1 MSSVSQ
7 NSIHKD
13 SDLSIHKSSELFDD
27 GLLHEIPTTTTTST
41 NDTSTVPKRYKNLD
55 ELSEELNRRTKE
67 TQMLQEE
74 VEHATKIAMEQMG
87 RTFPSSSPSQIN
99 YFPIFMDGSSEENSE
114 VLSPYRPSLIQP
126 LTYDRD
132 GLDLKVVRSGVTF
145 PGKDVLENVIEDY
158 SQQVSELQKQLS
170 EMCAFHEQQKFKLRQ
185 SIIKLQTKLH
195 EVQIEKDALTDL
207 RMKESRKQADVMG
220 KMHAII
226 RALQINKQTG
236 DQRLLEA
243 EEEAKSQ
250 SRKAESMER
259 ILQEVHSTLLAYEKR
274 CRNDLYT
281 SHDALGVAVEKV
293 LQDLEHE
300 NHNLRERFLLVEE
313 QMETQEQKCQ
323 DKAEIRLKEQREKL
337 EQLITRHD
345 QEVAILTE
353 KLSSSRSS
361 ASSLCV
367 QVELLQKQ
375 GESQASVHQ
384 CQVKDLESAFSILRS
399 DLLDGQR
406 VHEDKVSALEKQL
419 AEAQSQVE
427 EAQRGRDGSLQQAE
441 ELDSQLCQLTS
452 ELRQAREELAHEK
465 EETKQLWERDTGH
478 NVTGDGLRRELEER
492 RLGVQQLEV
501 LVGSLKDD
509 CQAQMEAQVLGEKHQ
524 WEQQEELAVLRG
536 ELKLTTDQLN
546 RARDEELRLQA
557 LQGDRDQA
565 LKRVQALLEER
576 DRELQ
581 LRQQEAQQG
590 RARLEEAQGH
600 CQALRAETEVLRLKL
615 EDREKMVDLL
625 RLQMESTTQM
635 TVQHGRSIDSLH
647 DEKRR
652 LSNQLSE
659 HKLEIQQLRTD
670 LEQRE
675 QCLAVLEKERRVQQ
689 AGLSEQS
696 HCDKELKLEK
706 QKLTAELEM
715 QRMQLVTLTEEH
727 EELKRLH
734 SSKSE
739 EQEGVVVSLKAQLK
753 TTRAE
758 MDQAR
763 RTLEEADRHG
773 LKVALGM
780 QKQIKTKRDQVHS
793 LQGRIQL
800 LEETMD
806 KMSQEKHYQSLE
818 SKRQLQELA
827 SVTEEKRQMAAEL
840 ETVRSLERRLR
851 EKVAKL
857 EATLHK
863 MSGSVID
870 CQHFIQ
876 LQEQAFV
883 RLKLQHA
890 QDVKQELQ
898 GQNLRVT
905 GNAQRSSPTSP
916 TARNALPSTQHRSNF
931 LLELKSQRLLES
943 PTMELRSLVKE
954 LRRVI
959 SENPGPHTSIIKR
972 TSAQERAHRTTLN
985 EVTNFFTNNA
995 KTTKGTYSS
1004 GVPHLLRTTD
1014 LDERNLNSTSSES
1027 QDFSFVASLPC
1038 YTSSPRAMALGRTSP
1053 VHSLLTTD
1061 HSPTDLQPSR
1071 PLPQAGSP
1079 LADMC
1084 TLANPQAELT
1094 GHTCKHLQGKLDS
1107 LQNMVD
1113 DLQMK
1118 NQDMSS
1124 MIKGQ
1129 ERRLIFK
1136 DKGMLYNKQGS
1147 G

>member
-1 MSSVSQ
+1 MSSGSQ
-7 NSIHKD
+7 NSIPKD
-13 SDLSIHKSSELFDD
+13 SDLSIYKSSELFDD
-27 GLLHEIPTTTTTST
+27 GLLHEIPTTST
-41 NDTSTVPKRYKNLD
+41 NDTSTVSRRYKNLD
-55 ELSEELNRRTKE
+55 ELSEELDRRTKE

-74 VEHATKIAMEQMG
+74 VEHATKITMEKMG

-99 YFPIFMDGSSEENSE
+99 YFPMFMDGSSEENSE
-114 VLSPYRPSLIQP
+114 VLSQYRPSLIQP
-126 LTYDRD
+126 LTYDLD
-132 GLDLKVVRSGVTF
+132 GLDLEVVRSGVTF

-158 SQQVSELQKQLS
+158 SQQVSELQKQLC
-170 EMCAFHEQQKFKLRQ
+170 EVCAFHEQQKFKFRQ
-185 SIIKLQTKLH
+185 TIIKLQTKLH
-195 EVQIEKDALTDL
+195 EVQIEKDALTDR

-220 KMHAII
+220 KMQAII
-226 RALQINKQTG
+226 RELQTNKQTG

-243 EEEAKSQ
+243 EDEAKSQ

-259 ILQEVHSTLLAYEKR
+259 TLQEVYSTLLAYEKR
-274 CRNDLYT
+274 CRNNLYT

-293 LQDLEHE
+293 IQDLENE
-300 NHNLRERFLLVEE
+300 NHNLRERFLLLKE
-313 QMETQEQKCQ
+313 QMETQEHKCQ
-323 DKAEIRLKEQREKL
+323 GKAEILLKEQRERL
-337 EQLITRHD
+337 EQLITSHD

-384 CQVKDLESAFSILRS
+384 CQVNDLESALSILRS
-399 DLLDGQR
+399 DLLDAQR
-406 VHEDKVSALEKQL
+406 VHEDKVGALEKQL

-427 EAQRGRDGSLQQAE
+427 EAQRGRDRSLQQAE

-452 ELRQAREELAHEK
+452 ELRQAREELALEK
-465 EETKQLWERDTGH
+465 KQTKQLWEWDTGH
-478 NVTGDGLRRELEER
+478 SVTSDGLRRELEER

-509 CQAQMEAQVLGEKHQ
+509 CQAQVEAQQLLGEKHQ

-536 ELKLTTDQLN
+536 ELN
-546 RARDEELRLQA
+546 RARDEELRMQA
-557 LQGDRDQA
+557 LQGDRDEE

-590 RARLEEAQGH
+590 RARLEEAQGR

-615 EDREKMVDLL
+615 EDQEKMVDLL

-635 TVQHGRSIDSLH
+635 TVQHGCSIDSLH
-647 DEKRR
+647 DEKSR

-675 QCLAVLEKERRVQQ
+675 ERLAVLEKERRVQQ
-689 AGLSEQS
+689 AGLSKQS
-696 HCDKELKLEK
+696 CCVKELTLEK
-706 QKLTAELEM
+706 QKLTAELEV
-715 QRMQLVTLTEEH
+715 QRMQLVSLTEEH
-727 EELKRLH
+727 KELKRLH

-739 EQEGVVVSLKAQLK
+739 EQEGVVVGLKAQLK
-753 TTRAE
+753 TTQAE
-758 MDQAR
+758 MDQVR
-763 RTLEEADRHG
+763 STLRTLEGADRPG
-773 LKVALGM
+773 LKVAMGM
-780 QKQIKTKRDQVHS
+780 QKQIKTKREQIDS

-806 KMSQEKHYQSLE
+806 KLSQEKRYQSLE
-818 SKRQLQELA
+818 SKRQVQELA

-840 ETVRSLERRLR
+840 ETVRSLERQLR

-857 EATLHK
+857 EVSLHQ
-863 MSGSVID
+863 MSGSFID
-870 CQHFIQ
+870 CQDFIQ
-876 LQEQAFV
+876 LEEQAFV

-890 QDVKQELQ
+890 LDVKELQ
-898 GQNLRVT
+898 GQNLRDT
-905 GNAQRSSPTSP
+905 GNAQRASSTSL
-916 TARNALPSTQHRSNF
+916 TARNALSSTQHGSNC
-931 LLELKSQRLLES
+931 LLELKPQRLLES

-954 LRRVI
+954 LRGVI
-959 SENPGPHTSIIKR
+959 SENPGPHTNTSILR
-972 TSAQERAHRTTLN
+972 RSSAPERAHRTTLN
-985 EVTNFFTNNA
+985 EVTKCFTSNA
-995 KTTKGTYSS
+995 KTTKGTYCS
-1004 GVPHLLRTTD
+1004 GVPHPLRTTD
-1014 LDERNLNSTSSES
+1014 LDERNLNSTFSSDS
-1027 QDFSFVASLPC
+1027 HDLSFVASLPC

-1061 HSPTDLQPSR
+1061 HNPTHLQQSR
-1071 PLPQAGSP
+1071 PLPQAASP
-1079 LADMC
+1079 LAD

-1107 LQNMVD
+1107 LQNMVE

-1118 NQDMSS
+1118 NQEMSS

-1129 ERRLIFK
+1129 ERRLMFK
-1136 DKGMLYNKQGS
+1136 DKGRLYNKQGS

>member
-7 NSIHKD
+7 HSIPKD

-27 GLLHEIPTTTTTST
+27 GLLHEIPTTTST

-55 ELSEELNRRTKE
+55 EFSEELNRRTKE

-74 VEHATKIAMEQMG
+74 VEHATEITMEKMG

-132 GLDLKVVRSGVTF
+132 GLDLEVVRSGVTF

-158 SQQVSELQKQLS
+158 SQQVSELQKQMS
-170 EMCAFHEQQKFKLRQ
+170 EMFAFHEQQKFKLRQ

-226 RALQINKQTG
+226 RVLQINKQTG

-250 SRKAESMER
+250 SRKAESMEHT
-259 ILQEVHSTLLAYEKR
+259 LQEVHSTLLAYEKR
-274 CRNDLYT
+274 CRNYLYT

-323 DKAEIRLKEQREKL
+323 DKAEIRLKEQRERL
-337 EQLITRHD
+337 EQLITSHD

-399 DLLDGQR
+399 DLLDAKR
-406 VHEDKVSALEKQL
+406 IHEDKVSALEKQL

-452 ELRQAREELAHEK
+452 ELRQAREELAREK

-478 NVTGDGLRRELEER
+478 SVTSDGLRRELEER
-492 RLGVQQLEV
+492 HLGVQQLEV

-509 CQAQMEAQVLGEKHQ
+509 CQAQMEAQLLGEKHQ

-557 LQGDRDQA
+557 LHGDRDEE

-590 RARLEEAQGH
+590 RARLEEAQGR

-647 DEKRR
+647 DEKSR

-675 QCLAVLEKERRVQQ
+675 ECLAVLEKERRVQQ
-689 AGLSEQS
+689 AGLSKQS
-696 HCDKELKLEK
+696 HCVKELKLEK
-706 QKLTAELEM
+706 QKLTAELGM

-734 SSKSE
+734 SSKRE

-763 RTLEEADRHG
+763 RTLEGVDGHG
-773 LKVALGM
+773 LKVTMGM
-780 QKQIKTKRDQVHS
+780 QNQIKTKRDQIHY

-806 KMSQEKHYQSLE
+806 KMSQEKCYQSLE
-818 SKRQLQELA
+818 SKRQVQELA

-840 ETVRSLERRLR
+840 ETVRSLERLLR

-863 MSGSVID
+863 MSGSIID
-870 CQHFIQ
+870 CQDFIQ

-890 QDVKQELQ
+890 LDVKELR
-898 GQNLRVT
+898 GENLRDT

-916 TARNALPSTQHRSNF
+916 TARNALPSTQHRSNC
-931 LLELKSQRLLES
+931 LLELKSQRLLKS

-972 TSAQERAHRTTLN
+972 KSAPERVHRTTLGP
-985 EVTNFFTNNA
+985 TA
-995 KTTKGTYSS
+995 G
-1004 GVPHLLRTTD
+1004 
-1014 LDERNLNSTSSES
+1014 
-1027 QDFSFVASLPC
+1027 QDFSFAATLPC

-1061 HSPTDLQPSR
+1061 HSPTHLQPSR

-1129 ERRLIFK
+1129 ERRLMFK
-1136 DKGMLYNKQGS
+1136 DKGRLYKSKALGECLHVEQK
-1147 G
+1147 

>member
-1 MSSVSQ
+1 
-7 NSIHKD
+7 
-13 SDLSIHKSSELFDD
+13 
-27 GLLHEIPTTTTTST
+27 
-41 NDTSTVPKRYKNLD
+41 
-55 ELSEELNRRTKE
+55 
-67 TQMLQEE
+67 MLQEE
-74 VEHATKIAMEQMG
+74 VEHATEITMEKMG

-132 GLDLKVVRSGVTF
+132 GLDLEVVRSGVTF

-158 SQQVSELQKQLS
+158 SQQVSELQKQMS
-170 EMCAFHEQQKFKLRQ
+170 E
-185 SIIKLQTKLH
+185 
-195 EVQIEKDALTDL
+195 
-207 RMKESRKQADVMG
+207 
-220 KMHAII
+220 
-226 RALQINKQTG
+226 
-236 DQRLLEA
+236 
-243 EEEAKSQ
+243 
-250 SRKAESMER
+250 
-259 ILQEVHSTLLAYEKR
+259 
-274 CRNDLYT
+274 
-281 SHDALGVAVEKV
+281 
-293 LQDLEHE
+293 
-300 NHNLRERFLLVEE
+300 VEE

-323 DKAEIRLKEQREKL
+323 DKAEIRLKEQRERL
-337 EQLITRHD
+337 EQLITSHD

-399 DLLDGQR
+399 DLLDAKR
-406 VHEDKVSALEKQL
+406 IHEDKVSALEKQL

-452 ELRQAREELAHEK
+452 ELRQAREELAREK

-478 NVTGDGLRRELEER
+478 SVTSDGLRRELEER
-492 RLGVQQLEV
+492 HLGVQQLEV

-509 CQAQMEAQVLGEKHQ
+509 CQAQMEAQLLGEKHQ

-557 LQGDRDQA
+557 LHGDRDEE

-590 RARLEEAQGH
+590 RARLEEAQGR

-647 DEKRR
+647 DEKSR

-675 QCLAVLEKERRVQQ
+675 ECLAVLEKERRVQQ
-689 AGLSEQS
+689 AGLSKQS
-696 HCDKELKLEK
+696 HCVKELKLEK
-706 QKLTAELEM
+706 QKLTAELGM

-734 SSKSE
+734 SSKRE

-763 RTLEEADRHG
+763 RTLEGVDGHG
-773 LKVALGM
+773 LKVTMGM
-780 QKQIKTKRDQVHS
+780 QNQIKTKRDQIHY

-806 KMSQEKHYQSLE
+806 KMSQEKCYQSLE
-818 SKRQLQELA
+818 SKRQVQELA

-840 ETVRSLERRLR
+840 ETVRSLERLLR

-863 MSGSVID
+863 MSGSIID
-870 CQHFIQ
+870 CQDFIQ

-890 QDVKQELQ
+890 LDVKQELR
-898 GQNLRVT
+898 GENLRDT

-916 TARNALPSTQHRSNF
+916 TARNALPSTQHRSNC
-931 LLELKSQRLLES
+931 LLELKSQRLLKS

-972 TSAQERAHRTTLN
+972 KSAPERVHRTTLGP
-985 EVTNFFTNNA
+985 TA
-995 KTTKGTYSS
+995 G
-1004 GVPHLLRTTD
+1004 
-1014 LDERNLNSTSSES
+1014 
-1027 QDFSFVASLPC
+1027 QDFSFAATLPC

-1061 HSPTDLQPSR
+1061 HSPTHLQPSR

-1129 ERRLIFK
+1129 ERRLMFK
-1136 DKGMLYNKQGS
+1136 DKGRLYKSKALGECLHVEQK
-1147 G
+1147 

>member
-7 NSIHKD
+7 NSIPKD
-13 SDLSIHKSSELFDD
+13 SDLSIHKSSEFFDD
-27 GLLHEIPTTTTTST
+27 GLLHEIPTTTST
-41 NDTSTVPKRYKNLD
+41 NYTSTVPKRYKNLD
-55 ELSEELNRRTKE
+55 ELSEELKRRTKE

-74 VEHATKIAMEQMG
+74 VEHATKITMEKMG

-114 VLSPYRPSLIQP
+114 LLSPYRPSLIQP

-132 GLDLKVVRSGVTF
+132 GLDLMVVRSGVTF

-195 EVQIEKDALTDL
+195 EVQTEKDALTDL

-250 SRKAESMER
+250 SSKAESMER
-259 ILQEVHSTLLAYEKR
+259 TLQEVHSTLLAYEKR
-274 CRNDLYT
+274 CRNYLYS
-281 SHDALGVAVEKV
+281 SHDTLGVAVQKV

-313 QMETQEQKCQ
+313 QMETQEHKCQ
-323 DKAEIRLKEQREKL
+323 GKAEIQLKEQRERL
-337 EQLITRHD
+337 EQLITSHD

-361 ASSLCV
+361 ASSLSV

-406 VHEDKVSALEKQL
+406 IHEDKVSALEKQL

-452 ELRQAREELAHEK
+452 ELRKVREELALEK

-478 NVTGDGLRRELEER
+478 SVTSDGLRRELEER

-509 CQAQMEAQVLGEKHQ
+509 CQAQMEAQLLGEKHQ

-557 LQGDRDQA
+557 LQGDRDEA

-615 EDREKMVDLL
+615 EDREKMVNLL

-647 DEKRR
+647 DEKSR

-675 QCLAVLEKERRVQQ
+675 ECLAVLEKERREQQ
-689 AGLSEQS
+689 AGLSDQS

-715 QRMQLVTLTEEH
+715 QRMQLVTLTVEH

-739 EQEGVVVSLKAQLK
+739 EQEGVLVSLKAQLK

-758 MDQAR
+758 IDQAR
-763 RTLEEADRHG
+763 RTLEGVDGHG
-773 LKVALGM
+773 LKVAMGM
-780 QKQIKTKRDQVHS
+780 QKQIKTKRDQIHS

-806 KMSQEKHYQSLE
+806 KLSQEKHYQSLE
-818 SKRQLQELA
+818 SKRQVQELA
-827 SVTEEKRQMAAEL
+827 SVTEEKRQMATEL
-840 ETVRSLERRLR
+840 ETVRSLERLLR

-870 CQHFIQ
+870 CQDFIQ

-890 QDVKQELQ
+890 QQELQ
-898 GQNLRVT
+898 GQNLRDT

-916 TARNALPSTQHRSNF
+916 TARNALTSTQYRSNC

-943 PTMELRSLVKE
+943 PTMELRSLVKD

-972 TSAQERAHRTTLN
+972 TSAPERVHRTTLN
-985 EVTNFFTNNA
+985 EVTNCFTNNA

-1014 LDERNLNSTSSES
+1014 LDEQNLNSTFSSES

-1038 YTSSPRAMALGRTSP
+1038 YTSSPRAMALGHTSP

-1061 HSPTDLQPSR
+1061 HSPTHLQPSR

-1094 GHTCKHLQGKLDS
+1094 GRTCKHLQGKLDS

-1129 ERRLIFK
+1129 ERRLMFK
-1136 DKGMLYNKQGS
+1136 DKGRLYNKQGS

>member
-7 NSIHKD
+7 HSIPKD

-27 GLLHEIPTTTTTST
+27 GLLHEIPTTTST

-55 ELSEELNRRTKE
+55 EFSEELNRRTKE

-74 VEHATKIAMEQMG
+74 VEHATEITMEKMG

-132 GLDLKVVRSGVTF
+132 GLDLEVVRSGVTF

-158 SQQVSELQKQLS
+158 SQQVSELQKQMS
-170 EMCAFHEQQKFKLRQ
+170 EMFAFHEQQKFKLRQ

-226 RALQINKQTG
+226 RVLQINKQTG

-250 SRKAESMER
+250 SRKAESMEHT
-259 ILQEVHSTLLAYEKR
+259 LQEVHSTLLAYEKR
-274 CRNDLYT
+274 CRNYLYT

-323 DKAEIRLKEQREKL
+323 DKAEIRLKEQRERL
-337 EQLITRHD
+337 EQLITSHD

-399 DLLDGQR
+399 DLLDAKR
-406 VHEDKVSALEKQL
+406 IHEDKVSALEKQL

-452 ELRQAREELAHEK
+452 ELRQAREELAREK

-478 NVTGDGLRRELEER
+478 SVTSDGLRRELEER
-492 RLGVQQLEV
+492 HLGVQQLEV

-509 CQAQMEAQVLGEKHQ
+509 CQAQMEAQLLGEKHQ

-557 LQGDRDQA
+557 LHGDRDEE

-590 RARLEEAQGH
+590 RARLEEAQGR

-647 DEKRR
+647 DEKSR

-675 QCLAVLEKERRVQQ
+675 ECLAVLEKERRVQQ
-689 AGLSEQS
+689 AGLSKQS
-696 HCDKELKLEK
+696 HCVKELKLEK
-706 QKLTAELEM
+706 QKLTAELGM

-734 SSKSE
+734 SSKRE

-763 RTLEEADRHG
+763 RTLEGVDGHG
-773 LKVALGM
+773 LKVTMGM
-780 QKQIKTKRDQVHS
+780 QNQIKTKRDQIHY

-806 KMSQEKHYQSLE
+806 KMSQEKCYQSLE
-818 SKRQLQELA
+818 SKRQVQELA

-840 ETVRSLERRLR
+840 ETVRSLERLLR

-863 MSGSVID
+863 VVWHYLMSGSIID
-870 CQHFIQ
+870 CQDFIQ

-890 QDVKQELQ
+890 LDVKELR
-898 GQNLRVT
+898 GENLRDT

-916 TARNALPSTQHRSNF
+916 TARNALPSTQHRSNC
-931 LLELKSQRLLES
+931 LLELKSQRLLKS

-972 TSAQERAHRTTLN
+972 KSAPERVHRTTL
-985 EVTNFFTNNA
+985 
-995 KTTKGTYSS
+995 S
-1004 GVPHLLRTTD
+1004 GVPDLLRTTD
-1014 LDERNLNSTSSES
+1014 LDERNLYSTFSSES
-1027 QDFSFVASLPC
+1027 QDFSFAATLPC

-1061 HSPTDLQPSR
+1061 HSPTHLQPSR

-1129 ERRLIFK
+1129 ERRLMFK
-1136 DKGMLYNKQGS
+1136 DKGRLYKSKALGECLHVEQK
-1147 G
+1147 

>member
-1 MSSVSQ
+1 
-7 NSIHKD
+7 
-13 SDLSIHKSSELFDD
+13 
-27 GLLHEIPTTTTTST
+27 
-41 NDTSTVPKRYKNLD
+41 
-55 ELSEELNRRTKE
+55 
-67 TQMLQEE
+67 
-74 VEHATKIAMEQMG
+74 
-87 RTFPSSSPSQIN
+87 
-99 YFPIFMDGSSEENSE
+99 
-114 VLSPYRPSLIQP
+114 
-126 LTYDRD
+126 
-132 GLDLKVVRSGVTF
+132 
-145 PGKDVLENVIEDY
+145 
-158 SQQVSELQKQLS
+158 
-170 EMCAFHEQQKFKLRQ
+170 
-185 SIIKLQTKLH
+185 
-195 EVQIEKDALTDL
+195 
-207 RMKESRKQADVMG
+207 
-220 KMHAII
+220 
-226 RALQINKQTG
+226 
-236 DQRLLEA
+236 
-243 EEEAKSQ
+243 
-250 SRKAESMER
+250 
-259 ILQEVHSTLLAYEKR
+259 
-274 CRNDLYT
+274 
-281 SHDALGVAVEKV
+281 
-293 LQDLEHE
+293 
-300 NHNLRERFLLVEE
+300 
-313 QMETQEQKCQ
+313 METQEQKCQ
-323 DKAEIRLKEQREKL
+323 DKAEIRLKEQRERL
-337 EQLITRHD
+337 EQLITSHD

-361 ASSLCV
+361 ASSLSV

-406 VHEDKVSALEKQL
+406 IHEDKVSALEKQL

-452 ELRQAREELAHEK
+452 ELRQVREELALEK
-465 EETKQLWERDTGH
+465 EETKLLWERDTGH
-478 NVTGDGLRRELEER
+478 SVTSDGLLRELEER

-509 CQAQMEAQVLGEKHQ
+509 CQAQMEAQLLGEKHQ

-557 LQGDRDQA
+557 LQGDQDEA

-615 EDREKMVDLL
+615 EDREKMVNLL

-647 DEKRR
+647 DEKSR

-675 QCLAVLEKERRVQQ
+675 ECLAVLEKERREQQ

-739 EQEGVVVSLKAQLK
+739 EQEGVLVSLKAQLK

-758 MDQAR
+758 IDQAR
-763 RTLEEADRHG
+763 RTLEGVDGHG
-773 LKVALGM
+773 LKVAMGM
-780 QKQIKTKRDQVHS
+780 QKQIKTKRDQIHS

-806 KMSQEKHYQSLE
+806 KLSQEKHYQSLE
-818 SKRQLQELA
+818 SKRQVQELA
-827 SVTEEKRQMAAEL
+827 SVTEEKRQMATEL
-840 ETVRSLERRLR
+840 ETVRSLERLLR

-870 CQHFIQ
+870 CQDFIQ

-890 QDVKQELQ
+890 QELQ
-898 GQNLRVT
+898 GQNLQDT

-916 TARNALPSTQHRSNF
+916 TARNALTSTQYRSNCH
-931 LLELKSQRLLES
+931 LELKSQRLLES

-972 TSAQERAHRTTLN
+972 TSAPERVHRTTLN
-985 EVTNFFTNNA
+985 EVTNCFTNNA
-995 KTTKGTYSS
+995 KTTKGTYSRP
-1004 GVPHLLRTTD
+1004 GLLFCCISA
-1014 LDERNLNSTSSES
+1014 LLHIVTSSHGTGPH
-1027 QDFSFVASLPC
+1027 VP
-1038 YTSSPRAMALGRTSP
+1038 
-1053 VHSLLTTD
+1053 
-1061 HSPTDLQPSR
+1061 
-1071 PLPQAGSP
+1071 
-1079 LADMC
+1079 C
-1084 TLANPQAELT
+1084 TLTP
-1094 GHTCKHLQGKLDS
+1094 D
-1107 LQNMVD
+1107 
-1113 DLQMK
+1113 
-1118 NQDMSS
+1118 
-1124 MIKGQ
+1124 
-1129 ERRLIFK
+1129 
-1136 DKGMLYNKQGS
+1136 Y
-1147 G
+1147 

>member
-7 NSIHKD
+7 HSIPKD

-27 GLLHEIPTTTTTST
+27 GLLHEIPTTTST

-55 ELSEELNRRTKE
+55 EFSEELNRRTKE

-74 VEHATKIAMEQMG
+74 VEHATEITMEKMG

-132 GLDLKVVRSGVTF
+132 GLDLEVVRSGVTF

-158 SQQVSELQKQLS
+158 SQQVSELQKQMS
-170 EMCAFHEQQKFKLRQ
+170 EMFAFHEQQKFKLRQ

-226 RALQINKQTG
+226 RVLQINKQTG

-250 SRKAESMER
+250 SRKAESMEHT
-259 ILQEVHSTLLAYEKR
+259 LQEVHSTLLAYEKR
-274 CRNDLYT
+274 CRNYLYT

-323 DKAEIRLKEQREKL
+323 DKAEIRLKEQRERL
-337 EQLITRHD
+337 EQLITSHD

-399 DLLDGQR
+399 DLLDAKR
-406 VHEDKVSALEKQL
+406 IHEDKVSALEKQL

-452 ELRQAREELAHEK
+452 ELRQAREELAREK

-478 NVTGDGLRRELEER
+478 SVTSDGLRRELEER
-492 RLGVQQLEV
+492 HLGVQQLEV

-509 CQAQMEAQVLGEKHQ
+509 CQAQMEAQLLGEKHQ

-557 LQGDRDQA
+557 LHGDRDEE

-590 RARLEEAQGH
+590 RARLEEAQGR

-647 DEKRR
+647 DEKSR

-675 QCLAVLEKERRVQQ
+675 ECLAVLEKERRVQQ
-689 AGLSEQS
+689 AGLSKQS
-696 HCDKELKLEK
+696 HCVKELKLEK
-706 QKLTAELEM
+706 QKLTAELGM

-734 SSKSE
+734 SSKRE

-763 RTLEEADRHG
+763 RTLEGVDGHG
-773 LKVALGM
+773 LKVTMGM
-780 QKQIKTKRDQVHS
+780 QNQIKTKRDQIHY

-806 KMSQEKHYQSLE
+806 KMSQEKCYQSLE
-818 SKRQLQELA
+818 SKRQVQELA

-840 ETVRSLERRLR
+840 ETVRSLERLLR

-863 MSGSVID
+863 MSGSIID
-870 CQHFIQ
+870 CQDFIQ

-890 QDVKQELQ
+890 LDVKELR
-898 GQNLRVT
+898 GENLRDT

-916 TARNALPSTQHRSNF
+916 TARNALPSTQHRSNC
-931 LLELKSQRLLES
+931 LLELKSQRLLKS

-972 TSAQERAHRTTLN
+972 KSAPERVHRTTL
-985 EVTNFFTNNA
+985 
-995 KTTKGTYSS
+995 S
-1004 GVPHLLRTTD
+1004 GVPDLLRTTD
-1014 LDERNLNSTSSES
+1014 LDERNLYSTFSSES
-1027 QDFSFVASLPC
+1027 QDFSFAATLPC

-1061 HSPTDLQPSR
+1061 HSPTHLQPSR

-1129 ERRLIFK
+1129 ERRLMFK
-1136 DKGMLYNKQGS
+1136 DKGRLYKSKALGECLHVEQK
-1147 G
+1147 

>member
-1 MSSVSQ
+1 
-7 NSIHKD
+7 
-13 SDLSIHKSSELFDD
+13 
-27 GLLHEIPTTTTTST
+27 
-41 NDTSTVPKRYKNLD
+41 
-55 ELSEELNRRTKE
+55 
-67 TQMLQEE
+67 MLQEE
-74 VEHATKIAMEQMG
+74 VEHATNITMEKMG

-99 YFPIFMDGSSEENSE
+99 YFPIFMDGSSEDNSE

-126 LTYDRD
+126 LTYARD
-132 GLDLKVVRSGVTF
+132 GLDLEVVRSGVTF

-170 EMCAFHEQQKFKLRQ
+170 EMFAFHEQQKFKLRQ

-226 RALQINKQTG
+226 RVLQINKQTG
-236 DQRLLEA
+236 DQMLLEA

-259 ILQEVHSTLLAYEKR
+259 TLQEVHSTLLAYEKR
-274 CRNDLYT
+274 CRNYLYT

-323 DKAEIRLKEQREKL
+323 DKAEIRLKEQRERL
-337 EQLITRHD
+337 EQLITSHD

-384 CQVKDLESAFSILRS
+384 CQVKDLESAFSTLRS
-399 DLLDGQR
+399 DLLDAKR
-406 VHEDKVSALEKQL
+406 IHEDKVSALEKQL

-427 EAQRGRDGSLQQAE
+427 EAQRGRDRSLQQAE

-452 ELRQAREELAHEK
+452 ELRQAREELALEK

-478 NVTGDGLRRELEER
+478 SVTSDGLRRELEER
-492 RLGVQQLEV
+492 HLGVQQLEV

-509 CQAQMEAQVLGEKHQ
+509 CQAQMEAQLLGEKHQ

-557 LQGDRDQA
+557 LHGDRDEE

-590 RARLEEAQGH
+590 RTRLEEAQGR

-647 DEKRR
+647 DEKSR

-675 QCLAVLEKERRVQQ
+675 ECLAVLEKERRVQQ
-689 AGLSEQS
+689 AGLSKQS
-696 HCDKELKLEK
+696 HCVKELKLEK
-706 QKLTAELEM
+706 QKLTAELGM
-715 QRMQLVTLTEEH
+715 QRMHLVTLTEEH

-763 RTLEEADRHG
+763 RTLKGADEHG
-773 LKVALGM
+773 LKVTMGM
-780 QKQIKTKRDQVHS
+780 QNQIKTKRDQIHY

-806 KMSQEKHYQSLE
+806 KMSQEKRYQSLE
-818 SKRQLQELA
+818 SKRQVQELA

-840 ETVRSLERRLR
+840 ETVRSLERLLR

-857 EATLHK
+857 EVTLNK
-863 MSGSVID
+863 VMSGSIID
-870 CQHFIQ
+870 CQDFIQ

-890 QDVKQELQ
+890 LDVKQELQ
-898 GQNLRVT
+898 GQNLRDT

-916 TARNALPSTQHRSNF
+916 TARNALPSTQHRSTG
-931 LLELKSQRLLES
+931 LLELKSQRLLKS

-972 TSAQERAHRTTLN
+972 KSAPERVHRTTLN
-985 EVTNFFTNNA
+985 EVTNFCTNNA

-1004 GVPHLLRTTD
+1004 GVPDLLRTTD
-1014 LDERNLNSTSSES
+1014 LDERNLYSTFSSES

-1061 HSPTDLQPSR
+1061 HSPTHLQPSR

-1129 ERRLIFK
+1129 ERRLMFK
-1136 DKGMLYNKQGS
+1136 DKGRLYKSKALGECLHVEQK
-1147 G
+1147 

>member
-7 NSIHKD
+7 NSIPKD
-13 SDLSIHKSSELFDD
+13 SDLSIHKSSDFFDD
-27 GLLHEIPTTTTTST
+27 GLLHEISTTTST
-41 NDTSTVPKRYKNLD
+41 NDTSTAPKRYKNLD

-74 VEHATKIAMEQMG
+74 VEHATKITMEKMG

-99 YFPIFMDGSSEENSE
+99 DFPIFMDGSSEENSE

-126 LTYDRD
+126 LTYDHD
-132 GLDLKVVRSGVTF
+132 GLDLMVVRSGVTF

-195 EVQIEKDALTDL
+195 EVQTEKDALTDL

-250 SRKAESMER
+250 SSKAESMER
-259 ILQEVHSTLLAYEKR
+259 TLQEVHSTLLAYEKR
-274 CRNDLYT
+274 CRNYLY
-281 SHDALGVAVEKV
+281 SNHDALGVAVQKV

-300 NHNLRERFLLVEE
+300 NRNLRERFLLVEE

-323 DKAEIRLKEQREKL
+323 DKAEIRLKEQRERL
-337 EQLITRHD
+337 EQLITSHD

-361 ASSLCV
+361 ASSLSV

-384 CQVKDLESAFSILRS
+384 SQVKDLESAFSILRS

-406 VHEDKVSALEKQL
+406 IHEDKVSALEKQL

-452 ELRQAREELAHEK
+452 ELRQVREELALEK
-465 EETKQLWERDTGH
+465 EETKQLWEWDTGH
-478 NVTGDGLRRELEER
+478 SVTSDGLRRELEER

-509 CQAQMEAQVLGEKHQ
+509 CQAQMEAQLLGEKHQ

-557 LQGDRDQA
+557 LQGDRDEA

-615 EDREKMVDLL
+615 EDREKMVNLL
-625 RLQMESTTQM
+625 RLQLESTTQM

-647 DEKRR
+647 DEKSR

-675 QCLAVLEKERRVQQ
+675 ECLAVLEKERRVQQ

-696 HCDKELKLEK
+696 HCAKELKLEK

-763 RTLEEADRHG
+763 RALEGVDGHG
-773 LKVALGM
+773 LKVAMGM
-780 QKQIKTKRDQVHS
+780 QKQIKTKRDQIHS

-800 LEETMD
+800 LEETID
-806 KMSQEKHYQSLE
+806 KLSQEKHYQSLE
-818 SKRQLQELA
+818 SKRQVQELA
-827 SVTEEKRQMAAEL
+827 SVTEEKRQMATEL
-840 ETVRSLERRLR
+840 ETVRSLERLLR

-870 CQHFIQ
+870 CQDFIQ

-890 QDVKQELQ
+890 QQELQ
-898 GQNLRVT
+898 GQNLRDT

-916 TARNALPSTQHRSNF
+916 TARNALTSTQHRSNC

-972 TSAQERAHRTTLN
+972 TSAPERVHRTTL
-985 EVTNFFTNNA
+985 
-995 KTTKGTYSS
+995 

-1014 LDERNLNSTSSES
+1014 LDERNLNSTFSSES
-1027 QDFSFVASLPC
+1027 RDFSFVASLPC
-1038 YTSSPRAMALGRTSP
+1038 YTSSPRAMALGHTSP

-1061 HSPTDLQPSR
+1061 HSPTHLQPSR

-1079 LADMC
+1079 VADMC
-1084 TLANPQAELT
+1084 TLANPHAELT

-1129 ERRLIFK
+1129 ERRLMFK
-1136 DKGMLYNKQGS
+1136 DKGRLYNKQGS

>member
-7 NSIHKD
+7 HSIPKD

-27 GLLHEIPTTTTTST
+27 GLLHEIPTTTST

-55 ELSEELNRRTKE
+55 EFSEELNRRTKE

-74 VEHATKIAMEQMG
+74 VEHATEITMEKMG

-132 GLDLKVVRSGVTF
+132 GLDLEVVRSGVTF

-158 SQQVSELQKQLS
+158 SQQVSELQKQMS
-170 EMCAFHEQQKFKLRQ
+170 EMFAFHEQQKFKLRQ

-226 RALQINKQTG
+226 RVLQINKQTG

-250 SRKAESMER
+250 SRKAESMEHT
-259 ILQEVHSTLLAYEKR
+259 LQEVHSTLLAYEKR
-274 CRNDLYT
+274 CRNYLYT

-323 DKAEIRLKEQREKL
+323 DKAEIRLKEQRERL
-337 EQLITRHD
+337 EQLITSHD

-399 DLLDGQR
+399 DLLDAKR
-406 VHEDKVSALEKQL
+406 IHEDKVSALEKQL

-452 ELRQAREELAHEK
+452 ELRQAREELAREK

-478 NVTGDGLRRELEER
+478 SVTSDGLRRELEER
-492 RLGVQQLEV
+492 HLGVQQLEV

-509 CQAQMEAQVLGEKHQ
+509 CQAQMEAQLLGEKHQ

-557 LQGDRDQA
+557 LHGDRDEE

-590 RARLEEAQGH
+590 RARLEEAQGR

-647 DEKRR
+647 DEKSR

-675 QCLAVLEKERRVQQ
+675 ECLAVLEKERRVQQ
-689 AGLSEQS
+689 AGLSKQS
-696 HCDKELKLEK
+696 HCVKELKLEK
-706 QKLTAELEM
+706 QKLTAELGM

-734 SSKSE
+734 SSKRE

-763 RTLEEADRHG
+763 RTLEGVDGHG
-773 LKVALGM
+773 LKVTMGM
-780 QKQIKTKRDQVHS
+780 QNQIKTKRDQIHY

-806 KMSQEKHYQSLE
+806 KMSQEKCYQSLE
-818 SKRQLQELA
+818 SKRQVQELA

-840 ETVRSLERRLR
+840 ETVRSLERLLR

-863 MSGSVID
+863 MSGSIID
-870 CQHFIQ
+870 CQDFIQ

-890 QDVKQELQ
+890 LDVKELR
-898 GQNLRVT
+898 GENLRDT

-916 TARNALPSTQHRSNF
+916 TARNALPSTQHRSNC
-931 LLELKSQRLLES
+931 LLELKSQRLLKS

-972 TSAQERAHRTTLN
+972 KSAPERVHRTTL
-985 EVTNFFTNNA
+985 
-995 KTTKGTYSS
+995 
-1004 GVPHLLRTTD
+1004 GVPDLLRTTD
-1014 LDERNLNSTSSES
+1014 LDERNLYSTFSSES
-1027 QDFSFVASLPC
+1027 QDFSFAATLPC

-1061 HSPTDLQPSR
+1061 HSPTHLQPSR

-1129 ERRLIFK
+1129 ERRLMFK
-1136 DKGMLYNKQGS
+1136 DKGRLYKSKALGECLHVEQK
-1147 G
+1147 